1 MFIVLII
8 MAAIPE
14 TTTAVV
20 LHAIDDIRLDPR
32 PTPKPGPN
40 DVLIA
45 VKSVGICGSDVHYW
59 KHGRIGPFI
68 LKAPMVLG
76 HESSGQVVAVG
87 SKVTHLKAG
96 DRITMEPGVPCRMC
110 NSCKTGRYNLCPD
123 IIFMAT
129 PPYDGS
135 LSNYIVHPAD
145 FCFKLPD
152 HVSYDEGA
160 MCEPLSVGV
169 HAVSRANIT
178 VGQTVLITGAG
189 PIGLMCLMA
198 ARAAGA
204 GITIITDIKQ
214 ERLDVAKSLG
224 ATHVIDTTKIPNLVA
239 HIHEL
244 VGSQSIDTS
253 IECSGATSAI
263 HASIAATRN
272 GGVVVLVGMGAPE
285 ISLPLV
291 DAAVR
296 EVDVRGVFRYAN
308 TYPKA
313 LALIA
318 SGKVDVKPL
327 ITHHF
332 DYKESVDAFNVARAG
347 ADKNNKMAIKV
358 VITL

>member
-1 MFIVLII
+1 

-20 LHAIDDIRLDPR
+20 LHGIDDIRLDPR
-32 PTPKPGPN
+32 PTPKPGPH

-68 LKAPMVLG
+68 LTAPMVLG
-76 HESSGQVVAVG
+76 HESSGQVVVVG
-87 SKVTHLKAG
+87 EKVTHLKAG
-96 DRITMEPGVPCRMC
+96 DRVTMEPGVPCRMC
-110 NSCKTGRYNLCPD
+110 NSCKTGKYNLCPD

-135 LSNYIVHPAD
+135 LSNYITHPAD

-152 HVSYDEGA
+152 HVSFDEGA

-178 VGQTVLITGAG
+178 LGQTVLITGAG
-189 PIGLMCLMA
+189 PIGLMCLLA
-198 ARAAGA
+198 AKAAGA
-204 GITIITDIKQ
+204 GTTIITDIKQ
-214 ERLDVAKSLG
+214 ERLDVAKALG
-224 ATHVIDTTKIPNLVA
+224 ATYAIDTTKIPNLVS
-239 HIHEL
+239 HVHSL
-244 VGSQSIDTS
+244 VGSQSIDTA

-296 EVDVRGVFRYAN
+296 EVDIRGVFRYCN

-313 LALIA
+313 LAMIA
-318 SGKVDVKPL
+318 SGAVNVKPL

-332 DYKESVDAFNVARAG
+332 DYKESVDAFNVARVG
-347 ADKNNKMAIKV
+347 TDKNNKMAIKV

>member
-1 MFIVLII
+1 

-14 TTTAVV
+14 TTTSVV
-20 LHAIDDIRLDPR
+20 LHGVDDIRLDTR
-32 PTPKPGPN
+32 PVPKLGPN
-40 DVLIA
+40 DALIA

-68 LKAPMVLG
+68 LNNPMVLG
-76 HESSGQVVAVG
+76 HESAGQVVAVG
-87 SKVTHLKAG
+87 EKVTHLKAG
-96 DRITMEPGVPCRMC
+96 DRVTMEPGVPCRSC
-110 NSCKTGRYNLCPD
+110 NSCKIGRYNLCPD
-123 IIFMAT
+123 VVFMAT

-135 LSNYIVHPAD
+135 LSNYYLHPAD
-145 FCFKLPD
+145 FCYKLPD

-169 HAVSRANIT
+169 HAVSRAKVS

-198 ARAAGA
+198 AKAAGA
-204 GITIITDIKQ
+204 GTTIISDIKQ
-214 ERLDVAKSLG
+214 ERLDVAKKLG
-224 ATHVIDTTKIPNLVA
+224 ATHTIDTTKVSDVIA
-239 HIHEL
+239 HIQSL
-244 VGSQSIDTS
+244 VGTQIIDTS
-253 IECSGATSAI
+253 IECSGATVAI
-263 HASIAATRN
+263 HTAIKATRN

-296 EVDVRGVFRYAN
+296 EVDIIGVFRYAN
-308 TYPKA
+308 TYPKT

-318 SGKVDVKPL
+318 SGAVDVKPL

-332 DYKESVDAFNVARAG
+332 DYKQSIDAFNVARLG
-347 ADKNNKMAIKV
+347 QDKENKMAIKV

>member
-1 MFIVLII
+1 MS
-8 MAAIPE
+8 IPE
-14 TTTAVV
+14 TTTALV
-20 LHAIDDIRLDPR
+20 LHAIDDMRLDTK

-40 DVLIA
+40 DALIA

-68 LKAPMVLG
+68 LNNPMVLG

-87 SKVTHLKAG
+87 EKVTHLKAG
-96 DRITMEPGVPCRMC
+96 DRVTMEPGVPCRAC
-110 NSCKTGRYNLCPD
+110 HNCKNGRYNLCPD
-123 IIFMAT
+123 IVFMAT

-135 LSNYIVHPAD
+135 LSTYYVHPAD
-145 FCFKLPD
+145 FCYKLPD
-152 HVSYDEGA
+152 NVSYDEGA

-169 HAVSRANIT
+169 HAVSRANVT

-204 GITIITDIKQ
+204 GTTIITDIKQ
-214 ERLDVAKSLG
+214 ERLDVAKKLG
-224 ATHVIDTTKIPNLVA
+224 ATHTIDTTKVSDVVA
-239 HIHEL
+239 HINSL
-244 VGSQSIDTS
+244 VGPQSVDTA
-253 IECSGATSAI
+253 IECSGATVAI
-263 HASIAATRN
+263 HAAIKGTRN
-272 GGVVVLVGMGAPE
+272 GGCVVLVGMGAPE
-285 ISLPLV
+285 ISLPLI

-296 EVDVRGVFRYAN
+296 EVDIKGVFRYCN
-308 TYPKA
+308 TYPKT

-332 DYKESVDAFNVARAG
+332 DFKESADAFNVARLG
-347 ADKNNKMAIKV
+347 ADKDNKMAIKV

>member
-1 MFIVLII
+1 MTAL
-8 MAAIPE
+8 PQ

-20 LHAIDDIRLDPR
+20 LHAIDDIRLDTR
-32 PTPKPGPN
+32 PVAKPGPY
-40 DVLIA
+40 DALIA

-68 LKAPMVLG
+68 LNSPMVLG

-87 SKVTHLKAG
+87 EKVTHLKAG
-96 DRITMEPGVPCRMC
+96 DRVTMEPGVPCRQC
-110 NSCKTGRYNLCPD
+110 NSCKIGRYNLCPD
-123 IIFMAT
+123 VVFMAT

-152 HVSYDEGA
+152 HVSFDEGA

-169 HAVSRANIT
+169 HAVSRAKVS

-198 ARAAGA
+198 AKAAGA

-224 ATHVIDTTKIPNLVA
+224 ATHTIDTTKVPDVVSQVVS
-239 HIHEL
+239 L
-244 VGSQSIDTS
+244 VGPQAVDTS
-253 IECSGATSAI
+253 IECSGATVAI
-263 HASIAATRN
+263 HAAIKATRN

-296 EVDVRGVFRYAN
+296 EVDLIGVFRYAN

-318 SGKVDVKPL
+318 SGKVDVKSL

-332 DYKESVDAFNVARAG
+332 NYKESVDAFNVARVG
-347 ADKNNKMAIKV
+347 ADKDNKMAIKV
-358 VITL
+358 IINVE

>member
-1 MFIVLII
+1 
-8 MAAIPE
+8 
-14 TTTAVV
+14 
-20 LHAIDDIRLDPR
+20 LDSR
-32 PTPKPGPN
+32 PTPKVGPN
-40 DVLIA
+40 DALIA

-68 LKAPMVLG
+68 LTAPMVLG

-87 SKVTHLKAG
+87 EKVTHLKAG
-96 DRITMEPGVPCRMC
+96 DRVTMEPGVPCRAC
-110 NSCKTGRYNLCPD
+110 NSCKIGRYNLCPD
-123 IIFMAT
+123 IVFMAT

-135 LSNYIVHPAD
+135 LTNYYLHPAD
-145 FCFKLPD
+145 FCYKLPD
-152 HVSYDEGA
+152 NVSYDEGA

-169 HAVSRANIT
+169 HAVSRAKVS
-178 VGQTVLITGAG
+178 VGHTVLITGAG

-204 GITIITDIKQ
+204 GVTIITDIKQ
-214 ERLDVAKSLG
+214 ERLDVAKQLG
-224 ATHVIDTTKIPNLVA
+224 ATHAIDTTKVSDVVG
-239 HIHEL
+239 HIHGL
-244 VGSQSIDTS
+244 VGPQTIDVA
-253 IECSGATSAI
+253 IECSGATVAI
-263 HASIAATRN
+263 HAAIKATRN

-296 EVDVRGVFRYAN
+296 EVDILGVFRYAN
-308 TYPKA
+308 TYPKT

-318 SGKVDVKPL
+318 SGAVDVKPL

-332 DYKESVDAFNVARAG
+332 NYKEYVDAFNVARIG
-347 ADKNNKMAIKV
+347 ADKDNKMAIKV

>member
-1 MFIVLII
+1 

-20 LHAIDDIRLDPR
+20 LHAIDDIRLDTR
-32 PTPKPGPN
+32 PTPKPGPH
-40 DVLIA
+40 DALIA

-68 LKAPMVLG
+68 LNAPMVLG

-87 SKVTHLKAG
+87 EKVTHLKAG
-96 DRITMEPGVPCRMC
+96 DRVTMEPGIPCRSC
-110 NSCKTGRYNLCPD
+110 NSCKIGRYNLCPD

-135 LSNYIVHPAD
+135 LSNYYLHPAD
-145 FCFKLPD
+145 FCYKLPD

-169 HAVSRANIT
+169 HAVTRAKVS

-204 GITIITDIKQ
+204 GTTIITDIKQ
-214 ERLDVAKSLG
+214 ERLEVAKQLG
-224 ATHVIDTTKIPNLVA
+224 ATHAIDTTKLTDVVT
-239 HIHEL
+239 HIHSL
-244 VGSQSIDTS
+244 VGPQTIDTA
-253 IECSGATSAI
+253 IECSGATVAI
-263 HASIAATRN
+263 HAAIKATRN
-272 GGVVVLVGMGAPE
+272 GGVVCLVGMGTPE
-285 ISLPLV
+285 ITLPLV

-296 EVDVRGVFRYAN
+296 EVDIIGVFRYAN
-308 TYPKA
+308 TYPKT

-332 DYKESVDAFNVARAG
+332 NFRESVDAFNVARLG
-347 ADKNNKMAIKV
+347 ADKDNKMAIKV
-358 VITL
+358 VITLP

>member
-1 MFIVLII
+1 
-8 MAAIPE
+8 MASHIPP

-20 LHAIDDIRLDPR
+20 LHGVDDIRLDDR
-32 PTPKPGPN
+32 PTPKPGPH
-40 DVLIA
+40 DALIA

-68 LKAPMVLG
+68 LTAPMVLG

-87 SKVTHLKAG
+87 EKVTHLKPG
-96 DRITMEPGVPCRMC
+96 DRVTMEPGVPCRMC
-110 NSCKTGRYNLCPD
+110 NNCKTGHYNLCPD
-123 IIFMAT
+123 VIFMAT

-135 LSNYIVHPAD
+135 LSNYFVHPAD
-145 FCFKLPD
+145 FCYKLPD
-152 HVSYDEGA
+152 HVSFDEGA

-169 HAVSRANIT
+169 HAVSRANVSLGST
-178 VGQTVLITGAG
+178 VFITGAG
-189 PIGLMCLMA
+189 PIGLVCLLA
-198 ARAAGA
+198 AKAAGA
-204 GITIITDIKQ
+204 GTTIITDIKA
-214 ERLDVAKSLG
+214 ERLEVAKKLG
-224 ATHVIDTTKIPNLVA
+224 ATHTIDSTKVPNLVK
-239 HIHEL
+239 HVHEL
-244 VGSQSIDTS
+244 VGSQSVDVS

-263 HASIAATRN
+263 HAAIAGTRN
-272 GGVVVLVGMGAPE
+272 GGCVVLVGMGAPE

-296 EVDVRGVFRYAN
+296 EVDIKGVFRYCN

-332 DYKESVDAFNVARAG
+332 NYRESVDAFNVARVG
-347 ADKNNKMAIKV
+347 ADKDNKMAIKV

>member
-1 MFIVLII
+1 MS
-8 MAAIPE
+8 IPS

-20 LHAIDDIRLDPR
+20 LHAIDDIRLDTR
-32 PTPKPGPN
+32 PTPKVGPY
-40 DVLIA
+40 DALIA

-68 LKAPMVLG
+68 LNNPMVLG
-76 HESSGQVVAVG
+76 HESAGQVVAVG
-87 SKVTHLKAG
+87 EKVHHLKAG
-96 DRITMEPGVPCRMC
+96 DRITMEPGVPCRSC
-110 NSCKTGRYNLCPD
+110 NSCKIGRYNLCPD

-169 HAVSRANIT
+169 YAVSRAKVT
-178 VGQTVLITGAG
+178 LGQTVLITGAG

-204 GITIITDIKQ
+204 GTTFITDIKQ
-214 ERLDVAKSLG
+214 ERLDVAKELG
-224 ATHVIDTTKIPNLVA
+224 ATHIIDTTKVPDVA
-239 HIHEL
+239 AYIHSI
-244 VGSQSIDTS
+244 VGSQSVDVA

-263 HASIAATRN
+263 HAAIKTTKN
-272 GGVVVLVGMGAPE
+272 GGAVCIVGMGPPE
-285 ISLPLV
+285 ITLPLV
-291 DAAVR
+291 EAAAR
-296 EVDVRGVFRYAN
+296 EVDLIGVFRYCN
-308 TYPKA
+308 TYPKT

-318 SGKVDVKPL
+318 SGKVNVKPL

-332 DYKESVDAFNVARAG
+332 DFKESVEAFNVARLG

>member
-1 MFIVLII
+1 
-8 MAAIPE
+8 MAHHIPE
-14 TTTAVV
+14 KTTAVV
-20 LHAIDDIRLDPR
+20 LHAVDDIRLDER
-32 PTPKPGPN
+32 PTPKPGPH
-40 DVLIA
+40 DALIA

-68 LKAPMVLG
+68 LNAPMVLG

-87 SKVTHLKAG
+87 DKVTHLKPG
-96 DRITMEPGVPCRMC
+96 DRITMEPGVPCRLC
-110 NSCKTGRYNLCPD
+110 NSCKIGRYNLCPD
-123 IIFMAT
+123 VVFMAT

-135 LSNYIVHPAD
+135 LSNFITHPAD
-145 FCFKLPD
+145 FCYKLPD
-152 HVSYDEGA
+152 HVTFDEGA

-169 HAVSRANIT
+169 HAVSRANISL
-178 VGQTVLITGAG
+178 GQTVLITGSG

-198 ARAAGA
+198 AKAAGA
-204 GITIITDIKQ
+204 GTTIITDIKQ
-214 ERLDVAKSLG
+214 ERLDVAKQLG
-224 ATHVIDTTKIPNLVA
+224 ATYAIDTTNIGNLVQ
-239 HIHEL
+239 HVHGL
-244 VGSQSIDTS
+244 VGSQAVDAA

-263 HASIAATRN
+263 HAAIAATRN

-285 ISLPLV
+285 IKLPLV

-296 EVDVRGVFRYAN
+296 EVDIKGVFRYCN
-308 TYPKA
+308 TYPKT

-332 DYKESVDAFNVARAG
+332 NYKESVEAFNVARVG
-347 ADKNNKMAIKV
+347 ADKENKMAIKV